1 MKKNVPVSKILAV
14 GNILLVLGVLL
25 FCTGM
30 AFEPLNDTVQ
40 TIPYEESRM
49 AEFSK
54 GLRETKEIYVEW
66 SNGNIKTAIDMQSGN
81 EYEEENQ
88 DKTVKRMFFQNKS
101 NKQTPEGVYELL
113 EKSQV
118 PCYFPIESDAIID
131 MYKLLVGMND
141 SCAETVQVS
150 CDGANRK
157 ETIVVGEETRT
168 MLFLGDTSTPISIGV
183 KNDMEDFTITFN
195 LFAEKIPNED
205 MKTALKNGLK
215 GRSLYIPPYD
225 CK

>member
-88 DKTVKRMFFQNKS
+88 DKTVKRMFFKTSRINRHRKACMSFWRKAKCLVIS
-101 NKQTPEGVYELL
+101 N
-113 EKSQV
+113 
-118 PCYFPIESDAIID
+118 
-131 MYKLLVGMND
+131 
-141 SCAETVQVS
+141 
-150 CDGANRK
+150 
-157 ETIVVGEETRT
+157 
-168 MLFLGDTSTPISIGV
+168 
-183 KNDMEDFTITFN
+183 
-195 LFAEKIPNED
+195 
-205 MKTALKNGLK
+205 
-215 GRSLYIPPYD
+215 
-225 CK
+225 